1 LTGLVLCG
9 TIFRVHPVLDRDV
22 WYAPVREDGASRIG
36 NRLKLN
42 EFAWHKKKMK
52 KLLDRKLEL

>member
-22 WYAPVREDGASRIG
+22 WYAPVRMSEVIRTGKL
-36 NRLKLN
+36 LKLN
-42 EFAWHKKKMK
+42 EFAWHKKDE